1 MFPAKLKIHDYWK
14 LKRPLNKTRKLLCM
28 IVFIYL
34 VIFGFF
40 FLIILGLL
48 IEIVFYYLGI
58 LMLYEFY

>member
-48 IEIVFYYLGI
+48 I
-58 LMLYEFY
+58 